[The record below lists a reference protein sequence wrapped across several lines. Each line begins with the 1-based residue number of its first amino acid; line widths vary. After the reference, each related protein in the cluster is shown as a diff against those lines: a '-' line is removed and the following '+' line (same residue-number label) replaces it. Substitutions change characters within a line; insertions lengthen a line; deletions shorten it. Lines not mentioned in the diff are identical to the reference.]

1 MLSAKLNNR
10 PAPSKKLND
19 FKTNGFSIMNR
30 KEGAGFTLIELLM
43 VVSMLSVISLAI
55 FSTFN
60 NGIKIWQKVNKQS
73 DREDINIFLDK
84 FVSDLRNTL
93 SFTGIS
99 FIGTENKISFPRIV
113 NSKNLVVN
121 TVGRIIYSYDDGAR
135 LIFRQQQDFSQ
146 VATDKES
153 FNQRV
158 LGNVTSFRF
167 QYYHY
172 DTDKKEYLWL
182 KEWNSLQTPLAVR
195 IEFENLNKDKKA
207 EFTRS
212 VFIPVGF

>member
-1 MLSAKLNNR
+1 
-10 PAPSKKLND
+10 
-19 FKTNGFSIMNR
+19 MNR

-182 KEWNSLQTPLAVR
+182 KEWN
-195 IEFENLNKDKKA
+195 
-207 EFTRS
+207 
-212 VFIPVGF
+212 